1 MADLQPHDF
10 HLQHLHF
17 LHGLRLCLGR
27 RRLYSNAK
35 TGDERGTICVHL
47 GLLLRESGT
56 INSSCHGPIE
66 TGIAI
71 EVLRRHLT
79 DLIILLLLGKTGVML
94 SSRRNARKIE
104 TSAWTSG
111 VGARNG
117 SDATCAEARQKG
129 CTGVGGLGS
138 GHFCYG
144 KVSVG
149 NGGWRWRA

>member
-1 MADLQPHDF
+1 MADLQPHHF

-27 RRLYSNAK
+27 RRLHSNAK
-35 TGDERGTICVHL
+35 TRDEWGTVCVHL

-56 INSSCHGPIE
+56 INSSCHGPIGS
-66 TGIAI
+66 GIAI

-79 DLIILLLLGKTGVML
+79 DLILLLLGETGVML
-94 SSRRNARKIE
+94 SGRHNARKTE
-104 TSAWTSG
+104 TSARTGG

-129 CTGVGGLGS
+129 CAGVGGLGS

-144 KVSVG
+144 KVNVG